1 MVAVGPN
8 MFYTV
13 TLPCTLWFLD
23 KGKAR
28 PPRADTVLFIDAR
41 HIYRQ
46 VDRAHRDWT
55 PAQIGFIANLVRLY
69 RGEALDFTLGGDE
82 AEAKLKEVFGKKPAY
97 ADVPGLCKAAT
108 LKEIEAQGWSLNPGR
123 YVGVAPGEEVSD
135 EDFKEQLE
143 TLNEEL
149 ETAERPGAG
158 AGADHRLRSENEHI
172 EFKEAK
178 NRFDFEELVNYCVAL
193 ANEGG
198 GRMVLGVSDKPP
210 RRVVGTRAFDVPER
224 TVAGIYERIHLKV
237 LWQEIQHPD
246 GRVLVFEVPP
256 RPVGHP
262 LHYDGRYWMRAGE
275 ELVPMTPDQLK
286 RIIDE
291 GKPEFVDQSARS
303 GCTEEDVVSLLDVQG
318 YFDLRKRPL
327 PSTRAEVLDTLAGK
341 GFVRR
346 EDGTFTITNL
356 GALLLAKRLT
366 DFETVARKGVRL
378 IVYDGVS
385 KQKVRDGKDI
395 TGQKGYAVGFE
406 GLVNYIFD
414 QLPASEEIAA
424 ALRTTTHAYPMKAI
438 RELIGNAI
446 VHQDLTEQGTG
457 ITVEI
462 YEDRI
467 EVTNPGLPILPLDR
481 FIDEN
486 QSRNERF
493 ADALRA
499 YTEDQLV
506 EQPAIGL
513 FAALGWQT
521 VSAMKRKPS
530 AQAARWAARP
540 RARWCWWNA
549 CARRWSGSTRRC
561 RPRRSAPPSTN

>member
-1 MVAVGPN
+1 M
-8 MFYTV
+8 T
-13 TLPCTLWFLD
+13 
-23 KGKAR
+23 
-28 PPRADTVLFIDAR
+28 
-41 HIYRQ
+41 
-46 VDRAHRDWT
+46 
-55 PAQIGFIANLVRLY
+55 
-69 RGEALDFTLGGDE
+69 E
-82 AEAKLKEVFGKKPAY
+82 AELNALL
-97 ADVPGLCKAAT
+97 DV
-108 LKEIEAQGWSLNPGR
+108 
-123 YVGVAPGEEVSD
+123 
-135 EDFKEQLE
+135 
-143 TLNEEL
+143 
-149 ETAERPGAG
+149 
-158 AGADHRLRSENEHI
+158 RSENEHI

-178 NRFDFEELVNYCVAL
+178 NNFHFEKLVDYCVAL

-198 GRMVLGVSDKPP
+198 GRIVLGVTDKPP
-210 RRVVGTRAFDVPER
+210 RRVVGTAAFEMPEK
-224 TVAGIYERIHLKV
+224 TVAGIHERIHLKV
-237 LWQEIQHPD
+237 LWQEIPHAD

-346 EDGTFTITNL
+346 EDGAFAITNL

-366 DFETVARKGVRL
+366 DFESVSRKGVRL

-406 GLVNYIFD
+406 GLVNYVFE

-424 ALRTTTHAYPMKAI
+424 ALRTTTHAYPLKAI

-462 YEDRI
+462 YDDRI

-493 ADALRA
+493 ADALR
-499 YTEDQLV
+499 QLGICEERGHGMDAV
-506 EQPAIGL
+506 VRQIELHQLP
-513 FAALGWQT
+513 
-521 VSAMKRKPS
+521 PY
-530 AQAARWAARP
+530 
-540 RARWCWWNA
+540 
-549 CARRWSGSTRRC
+549 RC
-561 RPRRSAPPSTN
+561 RLGTRHTTVVLSRYKPLKDLSPEERVNAVYQHCVLRFVTNQLTNNEALRERFKIDKKNSAIASRLLGEAVTANMVRASDPNAANKLMRYVPYWA